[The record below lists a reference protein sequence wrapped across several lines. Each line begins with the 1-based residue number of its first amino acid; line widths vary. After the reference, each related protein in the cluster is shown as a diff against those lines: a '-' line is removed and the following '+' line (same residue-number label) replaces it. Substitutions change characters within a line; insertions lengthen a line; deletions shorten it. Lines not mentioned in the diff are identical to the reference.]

1 MQHSPLGSWCTSLLM
16 NAMLGSK
23 QPRPCRLRYTAARVH
38 LSLKLS
44 SNHHSL
50 FAPNNNINL
59 IAIMSSQTTTAPT
72 TSSVTNGSNGKA
84 PVNGHRLD
92 EPLVKVQPPRREDLQ
107 PSYARV
113 IKADDQDDST
123 VGWYPKARHSIG
135 QCMGALGA
143 IPCCILCPNP
153 FKTVHQGNVGLVTKF
168 GRFERAVDPGLVQI
182 NPLSENL
189 IQVDVKIQIVEVPKQ
204 VCMTKDNVSLQ
215 LTSVIYY
222 RITSPHK
229 AAFGISNIRQALIE
243 RTQTTLRHVIG
254 ARVLQDVIERRE
266 EIAQSIR
273 EIIEEIAAGWGVEVE
288 SMLVKDIIFSQDLQD
303 SLSMAAQSKRT
314 GEAKV
319 IAARA
324 EVESAKLMRQA
335 ADILSS
341 APAMQIRYLEAMQ
354 AMAKSANSKV
364 IFLPATNQTVQS
376 QLATADAYGEGPSKY
391 RANSNNN
398 NNSGGAAA
406 EYGQG
411 NDGFQSAINSHIIEN
426 M

>member
-1 MQHSPLGSWCTSLLM
+1 
-16 NAMLGSK
+16 
-23 QPRPCRLRYTAARVH
+23 
-38 LSLKLS
+38 
-44 SNHHSL
+44 
-50 FAPNNNINL
+50 
-59 IAIMSSQTTTAPT
+59 MSDH
-72 TSSVTNGSNGKA
+72 GKA
-84 PVNGHRLD
+84 PVNGASSRIPD
-92 EPLVKVQPPRREDLQ
+92 DPIIKVQPPRREDLQ
-107 PSYARV
+107 PSYSRI
-113 IKADDQDDST
+113 IKPDENDDEQH
-123 VGWYPKARHSIG
+123 GWYGSMINTLGSCIG
-135 QCMGALGA
+135 TLGA
-143 IPCCILCPNP
+143 IPCCIVCPNP
-153 FKTVHQGNVGLVTKF
+153 YKPVNQGNVGLVTKF
-168 GRFERAVDPGLVQI
+168 GRFSRAVDPGLVKV
-182 NPLSENL
+182 NPLSESL

-204 VCMTKDNVSLQ
+204 VCMTKDNVSLH

-222 RITSPHK
+222 RIVSPHR

-273 EIIEEIAAGWGVEVE
+273 EIIEDIALGWGVEVE
-288 SMLVKDIIFSQDLQD
+288 SMLIKDIIFSQELQD

-354 AMAKSANSKV
+354 SMAKSANSKV
-364 IFLPATNQTVQS
+364 IFLPAQNQTVQS
-376 QLATADAYGEGPSKY
+376 QLAAAEAHGEGPSKY
-391 RANSNNN
+391 
-398 NNSGGAAA
+398 GAQSAEH
-406 EYGQG
+406 EYGHG
-411 NDGFQSAINSHIIEN
+411 NQGFQSAINAHVIEN